1 MDLDLSYL
9 TPERVTLV
17 HLLAEAGIE
26 VYADV
31 GDCDIG
37 DYAGYTMSDPLND
50 SIVVVICTDTLKE
63 VHQNE
68 PVIREEVNVT
78 IDHEALHAAQFCAM
92 DGYPGAIDPSRN
104 SEAEAV
110 YYEGKPQAVGQKIIE
125 FCF

>member
-1 MDLDLSYL
+1 MYLDYL

-17 HLLAEAGIE
+17 HLLEEADIK
-26 VYADV
+26 VYEDV

-92 DGYPGAIDPSRN
+92 DGYPGAIDPSRD

>member
-1 MDLDLSYL
+1 MYLDYL

-17 HLLAEAGIE
+17 HLLEEADIK
-26 VYADV
+26 VYEDV

-37 DYAGYTMSDPLND
+37 DYAGYTMSDPVNGA
-50 SIVVVICTDTLKE
+50 ITIVICTDTLRQI
-63 VHQNE
+63 HQND
-68 PVIREEVNVT
+68 IIFRQEVNAT
-78 IDHEALHAAQFCAM
+78 LDHEALHAAQFCAM